1 MFTGIVEAN
10 GKITAMNYKNDC
22 CILKINLAEEFND
35 SKVGDSISIN
45 GICFT
50 ITEKEKEHF
59 YVTAAPET
67 IRLTT
72 VSAFRLNHL
81 VNIERAMQINSR
93 FGGHYVQG
101 HIDCTG
107 EIIAISPEADD
118 VIAVKISVPQQITK
132 FIIHKGYIGIDGMS
146 ITITAVEK
154 DNFSVMFIPHTIQN
168 TIVKNYHVG
177 SKVNIEVDMLAKYIE
192 KLLLEKKYE

>member
-1 MFTGIVEAN
+1 MFTGIVETVGEIAAMDYVN
-10 GKITAMNYKNDC
+10 GC

-35 SKVGDSISIN
+35 SKVGDSIAIN

-50 ITEKEKEHF
+50 LTEKEKENF

-67 IRLTT
+67 LRLTT
-72 VSAFRLNHL
+72 VSTFKIGHL
-81 VNIERAMQINSR
+81 VNIERPMQLNSR

-101 HIDCTG
+101 HTDCIG
-107 EIIAISPEADD
+107 EIIAILPEAKE
-118 VIAVKISVPQQITK
+118 VIAVKIRVPAHITK
-132 FIIHKGYIGIDGMS
+132 FVIHKGYIGIDGMS

-168 TIVKNYHVG
+168 TIVKNYQVG

-192 KLLLEKKYE
+192 K